1 MKAKLIIITVLLS
14 LLASCTFVTSYKQ
27 SGAKE
32 YAPVDFKVVKVY
44 SGIPENLKFEP
55 LASVSVNAMDEKKA
69 LKALKKEAADLGAD
83 AVIDIK
89 VYVLTS
95 NDERCGISGV
105 AVKLK

>member
-1 MKAKLIIITVLLS
+1 
-14 LLASCTFVTSYKQ
+14 
-27 SGAKE
+27 
-32 YAPVDFKVVKVY
+32 
-44 SGIPENLKFEP
+44 
-55 LASVSVNAMDEKKA
+55 MDEKKA